1 MESFKIQSAIPVK
14 AVMTDDLREELLSF
28 EQAGLVEV
36 QRQMS
41 LLENFTASEE
51 EIFDRQNH
59 LLAQASE
66 MEARVNR
73 LQDTP
78 NGEKFVLRVVQG
90 ITDLKVGD
98 RFIEKINTEILLEN
112 GMVRSISCMEPET
125 PPV

>member
-112 GMVRSISCMEPET
+112 GMVRSISCVEPET

>member
-98 RFIEKINTEILLEN
+98 RFMEKINTEILLEN